1 MVQIITDTST
11 LFTPEEGKKMGVEVL
26 PLCVSIGELE
36 GRDLAINV
44 DDFYSRIASGQLPQS
59 SQPPVGEVIDA
70 YEKHK
75 GYEIINI
82 TMADGLSGTYQS
94 ACGAKEMAENRD
106 DITVIN
112 TKTLCGPHRY
122 MVQKAV
128 QMKKEGKTAKEII
141 AWLEY
146 AAENNE
152 SFLIPQDFGFLKR
165 GGRLTPMAATFAAIL
180 KLKPIM
186 TQTPDGKQLEKVGA
200 KRTMKAALS
209 DVVERFKKKGVDE
222 RYILHVSHARA
233 LEDAKFAA
241 DRMKEAFPNVE
252 VEILELSHAF
262 VTQGGPQCVAVQCC
276 VR

>member
-82 TMADGLSGTYQS
+82 AMADGLSGTYQS

-122 MVQKAV
+122 IVEKA
-128 QMKKEGKTAKEII
+128 QE
-141 AWLEY
+141 
-146 AAENNE
+146 
-152 SFLIPQDFGFLKR
+152 
-165 GGRLTPMAATFAAIL
+165 
-180 KLKPIM
+180 
-186 TQTPDGKQLEKVGA
+186 
-200 KRTMKAALS
+200 
-209 DVVERFKKKGVDE
+209 
-222 RYILHVSHARA
+222 
-233 LEDAKFAA
+233 
-241 DRMKEAFPNVE
+241 MKEAGATAA
-252 VEILELSHAF
+252 EIIE
-262 VTQGGPQCVAVQCC
+262 
-276 VR
+276 